1 MNVVHKIRIFL
12 SYKRDMQF
20 LLLEAFYFLA
30 YGRMFKSLPFSKMS
44 KKLGNQMDETSFE
57 RHMDQA
63 ILKNVSNAIHIMSR
77 FTFWESQ
84 CLVKAIAGM
93 KMLERRNI
101 ESTLYLGT
109 AKDDKGQFIAH
120 AWLRSGPFY
129 LTGAEEMERFIVV
142 GKFAK
147 KTKSRM
153 REYDESHI

>member
-1 MNVVHKIRIFL
+1 MLF
-12 SYKRDMQF
+12 
-20 LLLEAFYFLA
+20 LEAFFYLA
-30 YGRMFKSLPFSKMS
+30 YGRMFKALPFSKMS

-57 RHMDQA
+57 WQTDQVM
-63 ILKNVSNAIHIMSR
+63 LKDVSDAIHIMSR
-77 FTFWESQ
+77 YTFWESQ
-84 CLVKAIAGM
+84 CLVKAVAGM

-109 AKDDKGQFIAH
+109 AKDDQGQFIAH

-147 KTKSRM
+147 KQRA
-153 REYDESHI
+153 E

>member
-1 MNVVHKIRIFL
+1 
-12 SYKRDMQF
+12 MQF
-20 LLLEAFYFLA
+20 LLLEAFFFLA

-44 KKLGNQMDETSFE
+44 KKLGNQMDETSYDWQTD
-57 RHMDQA
+57 HV
-63 ILKNVSNAIHIMSR
+63 ILKNISNAIHIMSR
-77 FTFWESQ
+77 YTFWESQ
-84 CLVKAIAGM
+84 CLVKAVAGM

-109 AKDDKGQFIAH
+109 AKDDQGQFIAH

-129 LTGAEEMERFIVV
+129 LTGAEEMGRFIVV

-147 KTKSRM
+147 KTKCRM